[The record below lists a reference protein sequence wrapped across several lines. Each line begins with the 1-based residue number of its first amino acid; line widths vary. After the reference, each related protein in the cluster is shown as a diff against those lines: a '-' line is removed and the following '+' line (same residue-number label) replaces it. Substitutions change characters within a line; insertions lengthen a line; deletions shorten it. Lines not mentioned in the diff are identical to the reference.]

1 MFFKVK
7 ESNENKQVEE
17 ENIKIESCEQICTNC
32 KCELR
37 DIEDFVEAA
46 VSVVASEKDNTEFIE
61 VQQTDSSQ
69 ELNENEE
76 EEGPK
81 EIDSEKEL
89 ENNTIHEV
97 SI

>member
-1 MFFKVK
+1 MK

-32 KCELR
+32 KCKLR
-37 DIEDFVEAA
+37 DIEDFVDAA
-46 VSVVASEKDNTEFIE
+46 VSVVTSEKDSTEFIT
-61 VQQTDSSQ
+61 VQQTDSSE

-76 EEGPK
+76 EKEPE
-81 EIDSEKEL
+81 EIDLEKEL
-89 ENNTIHEV
+89 GNNTINEV